1 VEEEETAL
9 LLPHVSNE
17 LSPVAS
23 AAAALLH
30 LDEPRAHTLLSDDS
44 SNDKT
49 DEWCLDTGATDH
61 MIGRREFFTE
71 LDSDV

>member
-1 VEEEETAL
+1 VEEEEPAL

-30 LDEPRAHTLLSDDS
+30 LDELRAYTLLGDDS

-49 DEWCLDTGATDH
+49 DGWCLDIGATDH
-61 MIGRREFFTE
+61 MTGRREFFTE